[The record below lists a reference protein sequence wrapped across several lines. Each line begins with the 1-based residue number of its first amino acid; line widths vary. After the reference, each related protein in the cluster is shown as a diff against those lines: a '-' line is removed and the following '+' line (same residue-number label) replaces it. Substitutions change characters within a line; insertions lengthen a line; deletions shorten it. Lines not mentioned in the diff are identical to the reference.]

1 MGFQSIP
8 LLSMAIES
16 PLLCY
21 CILQLEEQWKRRES
35 WSIEHHEHQ
44 KKLRE
49 LQTQEFQQHVDE
61 RNAKVAR
68 QRRWSQGNRY
78 HLYCHIIVICFMVAL
93 NCSFWKSSKDHLLLI
108 QCYYRQKP
116 KLN

>member
-1 MGFQSIP
+1 MSLASLPGFPVHSFIVYG
-8 LLSMAIES
+8 AIES

-61 RNAKVAR
+61 RSAKVAR

-78 HLYCHIIVICFMVAL
+78 HVMLSYSNLLHDCF
-93 NCSFWKSSKDHLLLI
+93 
-108 QCYYRQKP
+108 
-116 KLN
+116 KLFFLEV